1 MPHYVTTS
9 TIKYIPIAGLMNRK
23 KMTVPI
29 TVQTASPVLC
39 WNLWFTT
46 WNRQWHI
53 LLSLDGNLRIE
64 IVETFNH
71 SDKSPTC
78 CRNIRSDTKA
88 QPVRMKAVFSTHLT
102 IILPIFIVRNVVCIL
117 HLLHVFKC
125 TQDQY
130 DHGSKHYESWSNCS
144 LLIRV
149 HSLLPWAK
157 VVWSSFEYMQM

>member
-9 TIKYIPIAGLMNRK
+9 TIKFIPIAGLMNRK

-78 CRNIRSDTKA
+78 CRNIGSDKSPTCQDEGSLFHTSNHHPANFFVVLKMLSA
-88 QPVRMKAVFSTHLT
+88 YCTCCMYLNALKTNMIMEANTMNPDQTAPSWSG
-102 IILPIFIVRNVVCIL
+102 FIVCF
-117 HLLHVFKC
+117 HEQK
-125 TQDQY
+125 
-130 DHGSKHYESWSNCS
+130 
-144 LLIRV
+144 
-149 HSLLPWAK
+149 
-157 VVWSSFEYMQM
+157 